1 MKFPSFFKA
10 LLPGLVALALCAPAS
25 AAITL
30 YDNNGTTFKTD
41 GFFQTFY
48 VNSSTNNEI
57 SGVDRDQ
64 ARVKTG
70 FLPNYIGFNFEK
82 QVGDLKLGGR
92 SSFWVS
98 INDSDSSFVD
108 GNGNS
113 HSSATDTAIDVRQFY
128 GTIDGSFGQI
138 LIGKDFG
145 LFGRSN
151 IFLDEI
157 LLGYGNVSDTLGLV
171 DGGGVSF
178 GNIGSGYIYPT
189 PTAQITY
196 RSPDLNGFKIAVG
209 LLDPSHTA
217 SGSAEESFPRLESE
231 LTYTHKFNKVNLTAW
246 LNGMTQKSKDASGTN
261 PDVDSNGIGYGL
273 RVSFANVNLTAS
285 GYTSEGAGWLAGP
298 GGDTSLGLPVV
309 DGTGNG
315 VDSDGYLLQG
325 SYTIDKTRLVASYG
339 KSQID
344 YGTAFLGN
352 TDDQTITGA
361 VFYSV
366 NSNFILVGE
375 YNKNTIEAGSGA
387 KDETDTIAVGAI
399 LTF

>member
-1 MKFPSFFKA
+1 MKSA
-10 LLPGLVALALCAPAS
+10 QLLGGLLAGVMLFCLAGPAS
-25 AAITL
+25 AAFTL
-30 YDNNGTTFKTD
+30 YDNAGVTFTVD
-41 GFFQTFY
+41 GFFQTFL
-48 VNSSTNNEI
+48 VSSSTDNQI

-64 ARVKTG
+64 FRVKTG
-70 FLPNYIGFNFEK
+70 FLPNYIGFNFSK

-92 SSFWVS
+92 SSFWAS
-98 INDSDSSFVD
+98 INDSDSTFID
-108 GNGNS
+108 ANGNY

-128 GTIDGSFGQI
+128 GTIDGDFGQV

-178 GNIGSGYIYPT
+178 GNIGSGYIYPV

-196 RSPDLNGFKIAVG
+196 RSPDLSGFKVAIG

-217 SGSAEESFPRLESE
+217 SGAPEESLPRLEAE
-231 LTYTHKFNKVNLTAW
+231 LTYILKMDKINLTAW
-246 LNGMTQKSKDASGTN
+246 LNGMVQKSEDASN
-261 PDVDSNGIGYGL
+261 VNSDIDSNGVGYGL
-273 RVSFANVNLTAS
+273 RLSFANANLTAS

-309 DGTGNG
+309 DGTGSG
-315 VDSDGYLLQG
+315 VESDGYLVQG
-325 SYTIDKTRLVASYG
+325 SYTFSKTRLVASYG
-339 KSQID
+339 KSCID
-344 YGTAFLGN
+344 YGTSFLGN
-352 TDDQTITGA
+352 TEDETMTGA

-366 NSNFILVGE
+366 NDNFILVGE
-375 YNKNTIEAGSGA
+375 YNKNTIEIGSGA
-387 KDETDTIAVGAI
+387 KEETDTIALGAI

>member
-1 MKFPSFFKA
+1 MKISTLLKA
-10 LLPGLVALALCAPAS
+10 LLPCAVILALSLPAT

-30 YDNNGTTFKTD
+30 YDKEGTTFTTD
-41 GFFQTFY
+41 GFFQTFL
-48 VNSSTNNEI
+48 VSSSIDNQI

-70 FLPNYIGFNFEK
+70 FLPNYIGFNFSK
-82 QVGDLKLGGR
+82 QVDNLKLGGR

-98 INDSDSSFVD
+98 INDSDDQDAGGGSR
-108 GNGNS
+108 
-113 HSSATDTAIDVRQFY
+113 ATDTAIDVRQFY

-196 RSPDLNGFKIAVG
+196 RTPDMSGFKLAVG
-209 LLDPSHTA
+209 LLDPSHA
-217 SGSAEESFPRLESE
+217 AGGSAEESIPRIEAE
-231 LTYTHKFNKVNLTAW
+231 LTYKAKLGQADITAW
-246 LNGMTQKSKDASGTN
+246 LNGMTQTSEDATN
-261 PDVDSNGIGYGL
+261 GSADVDSNGIGYGVRL
-273 RVSFANVNLTAS
+273 SIAKANLTAS

-298 GGDTSLGLPVV
+298 GGDPSLGLPVV
-309 DGTGNG
+309 DGTGDA
-315 VDSDGYLLQG
+315 VESDGFLIQG

-339 KSQID
+339 KSEID
-344 YGTAFLGN
+344 YGTTFVGDT
-352 TDDQTITGA
+352 TDETITGA

-366 NSNFILVGE
+366 NSSFILVGE
-375 YNKNTIEAGSGA
+375 YNVNTIEIGSGA
-387 KDETDTIAVGAI
+387 EEETNTLALGAI